1 MESLFIWIV
10 MFAVAVIAMLG
21 VFLVTSEKELKKK
34 RQELELVLA
43 KFEGGVPAQT
53 AGPLV
58 AAEAL
63 AGDSEELGEL
73 RARNQQLERDLA
85 TAASKLESSKLTADE
100 LAAAQRNVEI
110 AKSNAQ
116 WLQSTND
123 QLKGELDDLKK
134 RLEAS
139 DAQGQPA
146 AAQPSNTEGRER
158 ELENE
163 VADLQQQLAET
174 RAKIR
179 ELEGIEHKLENVDA
193 IEMNHRE
200 EKHGLEARLA
210 ELEQE
215 LSEHAMKADEIE
227 SLTQRLAEAERRQQ
241 TLRDER
247 RSFEEELARWR
258 TRAATAEGQ
267 SRQLTAL
274 REPFD
279 KLLAKQAQL
288 DERQREYQEALE
300 QFSELVVRSD
310 AGAPSVEGFNE
321 FHAAAPVE
329 NHHAAAVEDSL
340 VDNSNHSMSAAPA
353 QMIAA
358 AQTDKKTKRMFGLFP
373 AVIVLAAAG
382 ALAAALWSMNNS
394 GATAPATVTAS
405 ALPARPQVKPAAP
418 SVVAADA
425 EPAASESPATPP
437 VETPKPA
444 PAKPVQAARI
454 ETNLSGTYEI
464 TQASHVY
471 AAPSERAQSMGD
483 IEPGTKVSVVSGK
496 NGWLEIHSK
505 HGRPPGYIRK
515 ESARLA
521 AAN

>member
-43 KFEGGVPAQT
+43 KLDGVPAP
-53 AGPLV
+53 AGEPLMAPQ
-58 AAEAL
+58 AA

-85 TAASKLESSKLTADE
+85 AAAGKLESSKLTADE
-100 LAAAQRNVEI
+100 LAVAQRNVEI

-116 WLQSTND
+116 WLQSTNG

-134 RLEAS
+134 RFEAS
-139 DAQGQPA
+139 AAPMQPA
-146 AAQPSNTEGRER
+146 TSQPNNADVRQGEF
-158 ELENE
+158 ENE
-163 VADLQQQLAET
+163 VADLQQQLAEK

-179 ELEGIEHKLENVDA
+179 ELEGIEHRLENVDA

-200 EKHGLEARLA
+200 EKHGLEAKIA

-215 LSEHAMKADEIE
+215 LSEQTLKATEAE
-227 SLTQRLAEAERRQQ
+227 SLSQRLAEAERNQQ

-247 RSFEEELARWR
+247 SRHEQELAHWQ
-258 TRAATAEGQ
+258 TRAAHAEEQ
-267 SRQLTAL
+267 SRQLSAL
-274 REPFD
+274 REPFE
-279 KLLAKQAQL
+279 KLLAKHAQM

-300 QFSELVVRSD
+300 QVSELFVRSD
-310 AGAPSVEGFNE
+310 AGAPSPAGFNE

-329 NHHAAAVEDSL
+329 NHRAAVDESL
-340 VDNSNHSMSAAPA
+340 ADNSTMASPV
-353 QMIAA
+353 QVIAA
-358 AQTDKKTKRMFGLFP
+358 AQTDKKPKRVFGLFP
-373 AVIVLAAAG
+373 AIIVLAAAG
-382 ALAAALWSMNNS
+382 ALAAGFWNMNNS
-394 GATAPATVTAS
+394 GTTAPAIVTAS
-405 ALPARPQVKPAAP
+405 ALPARLETKPATP
-418 SVVAADA
+418 PVVAAA
-425 EPAASESPATPP
+425 TKPAASESPATAP
-437 VETPKPA
+437 VEAKNPA
-444 PAKPVQAARI
+444 PAKPVQTARI
-454 ETNLSGTYEI
+454 ETNLPGTYEI
-464 TQASHVY
+464 TQVSHVY
-471 AAPSERAQSMGD
+471 TAPSELSKSMGD